1 MRRVVS
7 VVKRSDMRF
16 RHGADG
22 LHRPMSVVAYA
33 RGDRMDA
40 PAFPEG
46 SPSRHGIASPPASG
60 ARRRYARQDCR
71 GVFTSRSTVTPSA
84 TPKDLTKTSG
94 PRTSSSVQDAQRS
107 RDVHHTDFVLH
118 TIAPSASSDRL
129 PAYGRRRALMPSHRT
144 AIGFRS
150 ACTVRNVSKSGA
162 LSDKV
167 RYRASSAAYPAKRH
181 TSTPSSPIF
190 RDLTASPAPSDVMAT
205 CIPHVGTI
213 PSDAVLPSDHLTE
226 RLSDAGR
233 TVSRTTAR
241 VTSHLTER
249 TRAVRER
256 IRRHR
261 AERSLRHIEAHSRTA
276 NRTEDPTTS
285 RTAHQTALVRFR
297 TTTRA
302 FTHSRPVGWLIRA
315 VRFLYG
321 LWKRRMRFS
330 YAFYAIVM
338 SLLTAASVTF
348 LQWSVTSEPDY
359 ADPDAVD
366 ATTKLMQS
374 VPGQLT
380 KFVSQMWMEQHMTWL
395 LNFLVLGLAYL
406 TLALLLNRF
415 WIATAIFGA
424 AMLVFGVANNIKVQ
438 LRNEPII
445 PSDLSF
451 VSSGNSGEIMSFVP
465 KDSQALVDGSITVL
479 VWFVAACL
487 VLQVLDGRRCV
498 IPFHWWRPFRN
509 VRTVLGNLT
518 RVAAAGASTALLV
531 SFVWNLGVPG
541 AWSYEWAK
549 DMNDT
554 PILWNA
560 MEDSQRNGPA
570 MNFLR
575 LAHAKTM
582 EKPDDYSQET
592 MERLAKKYAKAAQE
606 TNRSRANTL
615 TDSTVI
621 MILSETFSDPTRV
634 PGISLLEDPMPNI
647 RAIKASTTSGLM
659 LSPGYGGGT
668 ANIEYQALTGLDL
681 ALFDDSM
688 QSPYQEL
695 VPHQKHPFS
704 FNQLWNERYGEEGS
718 VAFHPYYKS
727 MYLRDTDYKRFGFN
741 HFYTLDSDPAINHQ
755 DKVDGNPYVSDA
767 ASYQNVLDQVNGAE
781 HPQFIQLVT
790 MQNHGPHSSWYLD
803 NQFDWANISEN
814 LNEGERDVLNAYIK
828 GVNITDQATA
838 DFLNQLD
845 GLDKPVTVIFYGD
858 HLPSDYTTAAAD
870 KQNALSLHE
879 TDYFI
884 WSNQTAKANGMAT
897 DTATLDA
904 SAQYTSPNYF
914 MELACAHMDAKA
926 SPYLA
931 FLSAIRA
938 DLPAIER
945 LVLGSGGF
953 ATESSTTY
961 LDVNGNVIQQR
972 DLSKQQK
979 KLLHEYRLI
988 QYDLTAGKEY
998 LNDMEFFKVGQ

>member
-1 MRRVVS
+1 M
-7 VVKRSDMRF
+7 
-16 RHGADG
+16 
-22 LHRPMSVVAYA
+22 
-33 RGDRMDA
+33 
-40 PAFPEG
+40 
-46 SPSRHGIASPPASG
+46 
-60 ARRRYARQDCR
+60 
-71 GVFTSRSTVTPSA
+71 PSA

-94 PRTSSSVQDAQRS
+94 PRTSSSVQDARRP

-285 RTAHQTALVRFR
+285 RTEHQTALVRFR

-487 VLQVLDGRRCV
+487 MLQVLDGRRCV

-549 DMNDT
+549 SMNDA
-554 PILWNA
+554 PVLWNA
-560 MEDSQRNGPA
+560 MDDSRNNGPA

-659 LSPGYGGGT
+659 LSSGIGGGT
-668 ANIEYQALTGLDL
+668 ANIEHQALTGLSL

-695 VPHQKHPFS
+695 VPHQKRPFS
-704 FNQLWNERYGEEGS
+704 FNQLWNERYGEDGS
-718 VAFHPYYKS
+718 VAFHPYYQN
-727 MYLRDTDYKRFGFN
+727 MYLRSTDYKRFGFS
-741 HFYTLDSDPAINHQ
+741 HLYTLDSDPTITHQ
-755 DKVDGNPYVSDA
+755 DRIDGNPYVSDA
-767 ASYQNVLDQVNGAE
+767 ASYQNVLDALNDGAD
-781 HPQFIQLVT
+781 HPRFIQLTT
-790 MQNHGPHSSWYLD
+790 MQNHMPFSGWYAD
-803 NQFDWANISEN
+803 NQFWDYADQSG
-814 LNEGERDVLNAYIK
+814 LPDDERFQVDTYIK
-828 GVNITDQATA
+828 GVSITDQATA
-838 DFLNQLD
+838 DFLNQLN
-845 GLDKPVTVIFYGD
+845 GMDKPVTVIFYGD
-858 HLPSDYTTAAAD
+858 HLPAAYTTASAD
-870 KQNALSLHE
+870 DNNDLPLHE

-884 WSNQTAKANGMAT
+884 WSNQ
-897 DTATLDA
+897 A
-904 SAQYTSPNYF
+904 SASAGVKLSDADAAFSSSNFF
-914 MELACAHMDAKA
+914 MPTAAKHMNAKV
-926 SPYLA
+926 SPYLEMLDEVHA
-931 FLSAIRA
+931 AVPSFN
-938 DLPAIER
+938 R
-945 LVLGSGGF
+945 LIVGNQNWGTGSI
-953 ATESSTTY
+953 TY
-961 LDVNGNVIQQR
+961 LDANGNPINPKQ
-972 DLSKQQK
+972 LSKTAK
-979 KLLHEYRLI
+979 RLLNDYRLI